1 MEIERNE
8 WIQELFERSDLQE
21 LRMMTSFQVYAIM
34 HGGVI
39 HPRCGT
45 TVED

>member
-21 LRMMTSFQVYAIM
+21 LRMMTSFQVYAI
-34 HGGVI
+34 
-39 HPRCGT
+39 RCMEGSFT
-45 TVED
+45 QDVEQQ